1 MGVASL
7 FLVVLLAVAKVV
19 VAAIVTNRLTK
30 LSMPP
35 TLLRD
40 LSQVNIEI
48 FLPCFIFSNIAAG
61 ITFDLLVHNWQLP
74 LLSCCFM
81 LNGLLAGQTIARL
94 FSSAGDLSVVSCTF
108 SNPIGLLVPLLSG
121 IVPGLPDAGDD
132 ALSRSLSYLFL
143 ANVPPSAA
151 MWSTALRLLLPPEA
165 ALPPAL
171 AASTPHAESG
181 AIVPAAEAEDGEGG
195 EGGLD
200 EPSNGHAQVAAAS
213 PRPRRALFATRPEY
227 EAQPDLADAAASQ
240 LPSRRAATCC
250 DAACRTHRVCA
261 RVLRRPTAAS
271 LLGLVVGATPLRG
284 LLVAEGA
291 PLRCLL
297 DALLLVGNAA
307 VPLLLFTL
315 GGTLARGPTGT
326 FGVVDDELSPR
337 RRRSDGSEGLGGMSS
352 WAMGVTVGT
361 KLLLVPACNV
371 GTLLLAR
378 GAGLLPA
385 GTDPL
390 MLLTVMLF
398 GCSPTAMSMSTICA
412 VAGRGLREMSVLLF
426 WQYALVPLTMT
437 LFATL
442 GLVLFVER

>member
-1 MGVASL
+1 MGVAGL

-61 ITFDLLVHNWQLP
+61 ITSDLLVHNWQLL

-81 LNGLLAGQTIARL
+81 LNGLLAGQTISRL
-94 FSSAGDLSVVSCTF
+94 FSSAGDLSVVSCIF

-121 IVPGLPDAGDD
+121 IVPGLPNADDD

-143 ANVPPSAA
+143 ANVPSSAA
-151 MWSTALRLLLPPEA
+151 MWSTALRMLLPPEA

-171 AASTPHAESG
+171 TASTPHAKSD
-181 AIVPAAEAEDGEGG
+181 AIIAPVAEGDCEGEGEG

-200 EPSNGHAQVAAAS
+200 EPSNGHSQASS
-213 PRPRRALFATRPEY
+213 PRPRRALFAKRGY
-227 EAQPDLADAAASQ
+227 EATDLADAAQ
-240 LPSRRAATCC
+240 PPSRRAAMCN
-250 DAACRTHRVCA
+250 AACRAHRVCA

-271 LLGLVVGATPLRG
+271 LLGLLVGATPLRA

-297 DALLLVGNAA
+297 DALLLVGKAA

-326 FGVVDDELSPR
+326 FGVVDEELSPR
-337 RRRSDGSEGLGGMSS
+337 RRRSDGSEGFGGMSNL
-352 WAMGVTVGT
+352 AMGVTVGT

-371 GTLLLAR
+371 ATLLLVRA
-378 GAGLLPA
+378 AGLLPV